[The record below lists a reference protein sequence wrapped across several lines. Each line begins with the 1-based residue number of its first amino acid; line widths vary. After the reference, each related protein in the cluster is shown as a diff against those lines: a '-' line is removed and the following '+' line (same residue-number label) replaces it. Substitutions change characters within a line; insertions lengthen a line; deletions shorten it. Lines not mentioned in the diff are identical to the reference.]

1 MMCWTSLQV
10 RQGFASRVRAMMAAA
25 MGALALVPVC
35 LEVQVWCRS
44 VVTTCRS
51 VVVPELKNVLV

>member
-10 RQGFASRVRAMMAAA
+10 RPGFASRVRAMMAAA